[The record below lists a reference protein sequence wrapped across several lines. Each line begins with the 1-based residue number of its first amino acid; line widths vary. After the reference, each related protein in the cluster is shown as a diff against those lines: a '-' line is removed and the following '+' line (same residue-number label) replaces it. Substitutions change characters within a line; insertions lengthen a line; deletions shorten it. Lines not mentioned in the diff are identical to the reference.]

1 MFETLSDTSVKR
13 GGRTSRARAPVRPVS
28 RMTPAFPLHRFAEFS
43 DLTAC
48 QCSALESLTSRPQ
61 RYEKRAIIRTED
73 SPTSCVWLLHSGW
86 VGAAVNLP
94 NAKRQLVKVH
104 LPGDVLG
111 SSSMCLERAGD
122 TLEAISDA
130 VVSAVSYSTLG
141 QIFVNDPRLAA
152 TFLLSVQKER
162 VSLMHKLAEVGR
174 VSAYERVAGMM
185 LDLLVRCRQANMAD
199 SNVIHC
205 PLTQE
210 QIGDMLGLTN
220 VHVNRMLRQMNDTGV
235 IEGMHTQFRIVD
247 EPRLRSL
254 AIFQTRFARSPS
266 WLPGNTPD
274 HG

>member
-1 MFETLSDTSVKR
+1 M
-13 GGRTSRARAPVRPVS
+13 A
-28 RMTPAFPLHRFAEFS
+28 PAFPLHRFNEFS
-43 DLTAC
+43 DLTER
-48 QCSALESLTSRPQ
+48 QCLALESLTSRPR

-73 SPTSCVWLLHSGW
+73 SSTSCVWFLHSGW

-122 TLEAISDA
+122 TLEAISDC
-130 VVSAVSYSTLG
+130 VVSVVPFSVLG
-141 QIFVNDPRLAA
+141 QIFVDDPRLAA

-174 VSAYERVAGMM
+174 VSAYECVAGLL

-199 SNVIHC
+199 NNVIYC

-210 QIGDMLGLTN
+210 QIGDMLGLSN
-220 VHVNRMLRQMNDTGV
+220 VHVNRMLRQLNDEK
-235 IEGMHTQFRIVD
+235 IIDGMHTIFRIINEV
-247 EPRLRSL
+247 RLTSIAVFKARYV
-254 AIFQTRFARSPS
+254 RSPF
-266 WLPGNTPD
+266 WLPANNAGLLSK
-274 HG
+274 

>member
-1 MFETLSDTSVKR
+1 MFETFSDTSIKR
-13 GGRTSRARAPVRPVS
+13 DGRTGRARAPIRPVS

-43 DLTAC
+43 DLTGR
-48 QCSALESLTSRPQ
+48 QCSALESLTSRPR

-130 VVSAVSYSTLG
+130 VVSAVPYSTLG
-141 QIFVNDPRLAA
+141 QIFVSDPRLAA
-152 TFLLSVQKER
+152 AFLLSVQKER

-174 VSAYERVAGMM
+174 VSAYERVAAMM
-185 LDLLVRCRQANMAD
+185 LDLLVRCRQANIAD
-199 SNVIHC
+199 NNFIHC

-220 VHVNRMLRQMNDTGV
+220 VHVNRMLRQLNDEG
-235 IEGMHTQFRIVD
+235 IIDGMHTRFTIID
-247 EPRLRSL
+247 ENRLSSL
-254 AIFQTRFARSPS
+254 AIFRTDFVKSPS
-266 WLPGNTPD
+266 WLPQHIID
-274 HG
+274 